1 MRSPDAD
8 AAPTAAA
15 PSGVA
20 VALDVGDARIGLA
33 RGELGGSLAFGRGSL
48 KRSGTRADAFAV
60 AQLARDEGASV
71 VVVGLPLRL
80 DGGESQQTRRVRA
93 FAAALEL
100 ELAGSGVQL
109 VLEDERLTTR
119 LATRQI
125 GGGPLPRG
133 RRQGEG
139 GKGLV
144 DEASAVLILE
154 SYLLRQLENP
164 PEAS

>member
-1 MRSPDAD
+1 M
-8 AAPTAAA
+8 
-15 PSGVA
+15 A

-33 RGELGGSLAFGRGSL
+33 RGELGRPLAFGRGSH
-48 KRSGTRADAFAV
+48 RRTGTKTDVRAV
-60 AQLARDEGASV
+60 ADLVRAERASV

-93 FAAALEL
+93 FAAALAS
-100 ELAGSGVQL
+100 ELAGSDVEL

-119 LATRQI
+119 LAERQI

-154 SYLLRQLENP
+154 SYLLRHLKNP
-164 PEAS
+164 PEET